1 MDRTGARVRLIPP
14 LVFLVPLTALLVLNA
29 LVPWA
34 IGIPAVIRQVVG
46 PTVIVAGVAL
56 MGWASSVMKRQG
68 TTVIPWVQ
76 VDALVTSGPFAI
88 SRNPIYLGDALVY
101 LGITVAF
108 GSWWPVLGLPVAVVV
123 MRRYVIDREEAYL
136 TQRFGP
142 AYTTYAGRVRRW
154 V

>member
-1 MDRTGARVRLIPP
+1 M
-14 LVFLVPLTALLVLNA
+14 LNA

-34 IGIPAVIRQVVG
+34 IGIPAVIRLVVG
-46 PTVIVAGVAL
+46 ALTGDRGGVAL

-136 TQRFGP
+136 TERFGP